1 MKRLLCFAAALA
13 FTASA
18 CAQGA
23 VVPEKGATVFAYFK
37 EPGSQGIYFAL
48 SRDGYTFTP
57 FNDGQPWIKPEA
69 KDEITRDVFIPRNPS
84 GDGFR
89 AVCIWG
95 WRGSTLGAVLGSQRI
110 PDWVVEEPQSL
121 RDAEFPRI

>member
-1 MKRLLCFAAALA
+1 MKRLSLYFAILVLS
-13 FTASA
+13 ASA
-18 CAQGA
+18 WAQGA
-23 VVPEKGATVFAYFK
+23 HVPDSGATVFAYFK

-57 FNDGQPWIKPEA
+57 LNDGQPWIKPEA
-69 KDEITRDVFIPRNPS
+69 KDEITRDVFITRNPS

-89 AVCIWG
+89 AVWTWG